1 MGGQTNGKV
10 QGGEFDVLS
19 PDVIEKIEYDY
30 IILAVRGEKDAIDIK
45 SELVKNGVSEDIVL
59 WNKTKNITPVY

>member
-1 MGGQTNGKV
+1 M
-10 QGGEFDVLS
+10 LS